1 MDDHSREEQFLSLLL
16 VLKDYRIV
24 QKLRS
29 IIGNKEGKN
38 LVFAPFYRGCR
49 PKVDDGC
56 EYDRADGE
64 DREKNTRDEGQWAHE
79 EWASQNP

>member
-29 IIGNKEGKN
+29 IISDNHTTNNK
-38 LVFAPFYRGCR
+38 LCR
-49 PKVDDGC
+49 TIAK
-56 EYDRADGE
+56 YL
-64 DREKNTRDEGQWAHE
+64 REE
-79 EWASQNP
+79 EEIK